1 MPPLPLVLM
10 LLLPVAGSR
19 PSARGDRSDAVD
31 SATVSSE
38 DEEDEDEVES
48 SSEESKHE
56 DDDVTKSNES
66 KRRRPR
72 RRPSSLA
79 SPPRW
84 SSPDNMRRTPYALP
98 AGGTVKFRCPA
109 TGSPA
114 PTLDWY
120 KDGNDVRRRQ
130 RIGGYKIREH
140 AWTLALA
147 TLLPSD
153 KGNYTCVAHNT
164 HGRIRH
170 RFTLDVVERPAH
182 RPILQAGLP
191 ANQTA
196 VAGDEVRFAC
206 RVFSDLQPHVQW
218 IKADYAGQP
227 VGPDGRPGGLVV
239 KEGSVDASQDDLES
253 LALTNVS
260 AADAGEYACVAANSV
275 GVSHQSA
282 WLTVLEDPPPGPPL
296 SHSYPRIFFYCV
308 GFFIAVTL
316 TFAAVICKLCSAP
329 RKGVAPGSPL
339 VVRKLAK
346 SVALKKQVSPGS
358 SWSGRSNLSS
368 VRPPRPSA
376 VTADCAL
383 PYDPRWEL
391 PRERLTLGKPLGEGC
406 FGQVALAE
414 VVGLDKERPARV
426 TEVAV
431 KTVKAD
437 AGEKDL
443 TDLVSEMEMMKMVG
457 RHKNIINLIG
467 ACTRDGPLYV
477 VVEYAA
483 RGNLREHLRAR
494 RPPDSEYWRRSA
506 EGPPGGVD
514 LQELV
519 SAAYQVG
526 RGMAY
531 LASKKCV
538 HRDLA
543 ARNVLVTHDL
553 VMKIADF
560 GLARDVHHVD
570 YYKKTTNGPL
580 PVKWMAPEALFDRVY
595 THQSDVWSFGVLLWE
610 IFTLGASPYPGVPVE
625 DLFKLLKEGHRLDKP
640 YACTQQL
647 TTWTCPTPSSGL
659 LRWAPAPQ
667 PAPRRRA
674 PGSSSSSSSR
684 RRSFKSRKYM
694 KRLGPLCLLFITRVN
709 IVDNCEKEPP
719 KKCFEEFVTVK
730 IIISSF

>member
-1 MPPLPLVLM
+1 MHFLLPFVPFPLSPSFSSPCRSLPHLLPLPAVSLRPSRRPETKTLVQPPRS
-10 LLLPVAGSR
+10 LLVSVVAGVAS
-19 PSARGDRSDAVD
+19 SLVVSGQNEADAVRCPRQRNGQVPLPGD
-31 SATVSSE
+31 GKPRPHARLVQGRKLRDTTATDRRLQVDLRSSIENKSACRLWCGPTSDPRTRVDARPGDGAALGQRKLHVCRTQHARAHSTPL
-38 DEEDEDEVES
+38 
-48 SSEESKHE
+48 HAR
-56 DDDVTKSNES
+56 
-66 KRRRPR
+66 RRRPHNDE
-72 RRPSSLA
+72 A
-79 SPPRW
+79 MQVTWTWRW
-84 SSPDNMRRTPYALP
+84 A
-98 AGGTVKFRCPA
+98 
-109 TGSPA
+109 
-114 PTLDWY
+114 
-120 KDGNDVRRRQ
+120 
-130 RIGGYKIREH
+130 
-140 AWTLALA
+140 
-147 TLLPSD
+147 
-153 KGNYTCVAHNT
+153 
-164 HGRIRH
+164 
-170 RFTLDVVERPAH
+170 ERPTH

-206 RVFSDLQPHVQW
+206 RVYSDLQPHVQW

-239 KEGSVDASQDDLES
+239 KEGSVNTSEDDLAS
-253 LALTNVS
+253 LTLTNVS
-260 AADAGEYACVAANSV
+260 AADAGEYACVAANSI

-282 WLTVLEDPPPGPPL
+282 WLTVLEDPPL
-296 SHSYPRIFFYCV
+296 SRSYAHIFFYCL

-316 TFAAVICKLCSAP
+316 TFTAIICKLCSAP
-329 RKGVAPGSPL
+329 RKGVAPGSPPA
-339 VVRKLAK
+339 VHKLAK
-346 SVALKKQVSPGS
+346 SVALKKQVSLGS

-368 VRPPRPSA
+368 VCPSRPSA
-376 VTADCAL
+376 VSADCAL

-414 VVGLDKERPARV
+414 VVGLDKERPACV

-443 TDLVSEMEMMKMVG
+443 MDLVSEMEMMKMVG

-477 VVEYAA
+477 VVEYAS

-494 RPPDSEYWRRSA
+494 RPPDSEYWGRSA

-595 THQSDVWSFGVLLWE
+595 THQSDVWSFGILLWE

-640 YACTQQL
+640 YASTQQL
-647 TTWTCPTPSSGL
+647 YVMMRDCWHDVPSRRPTFPTL
-659 LRWAPAPQ
+659 V
-667 PAPRRRA
+667 RRLDA
-674 PGSSSSSSSR
+674 MLTALANQDYLDLSNPLIQNPPLGSSPSTGS
-684 RRSFKSRKYM
+684 
-694 KRLGPLCLLFITRVN
+694 T
-709 IVDNCEKEPP
+709 
-719 KKCFEEFVTVK
+719 
-730 IIISSF
+730 

>member
-1 MPPLPLVLM
+1 MPLLPLVLM
-10 LLLPVAGSR
+10 LLLPVARPR
-19 PSARGDRSDAVD
+19 PSAPLDSSDAVAA
-31 SATVSSE
+31 ATVSSE
-38 DEEDEDEVES
+38 DEDDGEDDDDDENEDDAAPS
-48 SSEESKHE
+48 SSEEGKLAN
-56 DDDVTKSNES
+56 DDVTKSDES
-66 KRRRPR
+66 RRRQ
-72 RRPSSLA
+72 PSSLA

-84 SSPDNMRRTPYALP
+84 SSPDKMRRTLYALP
-98 AGGTVKFRCPA
+98 AGGTLKFRCPA

-114 PTLDWY
+114 PALDWY
-120 KDGNDVRRRQ
+120 KNGNDVRRQQ
-130 RIGGYKIREH
+130 RIGGYKIREP
-140 AWTLALA
+140 AWTLALE

-153 KGNYTCVAHNT
+153 KGNYTCVARNV
-164 HGRIRH
+164 HGRIQH
-170 RFTLDVVERPAH
+170 GFTLDVIERSAH

-196 VAGDEVRFAC
+196 VAGGDARFTC
-206 RVFSDLQPHVQW
+206 RVFSDSQPHVQW
-218 IKADYAGQP
+218 IKAADDDADARP
-227 VGPDGRPGGLVV
+227 DGPRGRPGGLVL
-239 KEGSVDASQDDLES
+239 KASVNVSEDDLEI
-253 LALTNVS
+253 LTLSNVS
-260 AADAGEYACVAANSV
+260 AADAGEYACVAANSI

-282 WLTVLEDPPPGPPL
+282 WLTVLEGPPPGTPL
-296 SHSYPRIFFYCV
+296 PHSYAHIFFYCL

-316 TFAAVICKLCSAP
+316 TFAAVICKLCAAAP
-329 RKGVAPGSPL
+329 RKGVAPRSPL
-339 VVRKLAK
+339 AVHKLAK
-346 SVALKKQVSPGS
+346 SVALRRQVSLGS
-358 SWSGRSNLSS
+358 SRSARSGFPSA
-368 VRPPRPSA
+368 RPSCPSGGTVA
-376 VTADCAL
+376 SPDYAL
-383 PYDPRWEL
+383 PYDPQWEL
-391 PRERLTLGKPLGEGC
+391 PRETLTLGKPLGEGC

-414 VVGLDKERPARV
+414 VVGLDKERPACV
-426 TEVAV
+426 TKVAV

-443 TDLVSEMEMMKMVG
+443 MDLVSEMEMMKMVG

-483 RGNLREHLRAR
+483 RGNLRQHLRAR

-506 EGPPGGVD
+506 DGLPAGVD

-560 GLARDVHHVD
+560 GLARDVHHMD

-595 THQSDVWSFGVLLWE
+595 THQSDVWSFGILLWE

-640 YACTQQL
+640 SACTQQL
-647 TTWTCPTPSSGL
+647 YAMMQDCWDAAPSHRPTF
-659 LRWAPAPQ
+659 PALV
-667 PAPRRRA
+667 
-674 PGSSSSSSSR
+674 SR
-684 RRSFKSRKYM
+684 LDAALAALANQDYLDLSNPLIQNR
-694 KRLGPLCLLFITRVN
+694 PLC
-709 IVDNCEKEPP
+709 
-719 KKCFEEFVTVK
+719 
-730 IIISSF
+730 

>member
-1 MPPLPLVLM
+1 MPLLPLVLM

-19 PSARGDRSDAVD
+19 PSARGDRSDAVAP
-31 SATVSSE
+31 ATVSSE

-66 KRRRPR
+66 KRRPPRQRPL
-72 RRPSSLA
+72 SLA

-84 SSPDNMRRTPYALP
+84 SSPDKMRRTLYAVP
-98 AGGTVKFRCPA
+98 ASGTVKFRCPA

-120 KDGNDVRRRQ
+120 KDGNYVTRQQ
-130 RIGGYKIREH
+130 RIGGYK
-140 AWTLALA
+140 
-147 TLLPSD
+147 
-153 KGNYTCVAHNT
+153 
-164 HGRIRH
+164 
-170 RFTLDVVERPAH
+170 
-182 RPILQAGLP
+182 AGLP

-206 RVFSDLQPHVQW
+206 RVYSDLQPHVQW

-239 KEGSVDASQDDLES
+239 KEGSVNTSEDDLAS
-253 LALTNVS
+253 LTLTNVS
-260 AADAGEYACVAANSV
+260 AADAGEYACVAANSI

-282 WLTVLEDPPPGPPL
+282 WLTVLEADPPL
-296 SHSYPRIFFYCV
+296 SRSYAHIFFYCL

-316 TFAAVICKLCSAP
+316 TFTAIICKLCSAP
-329 RKGVAPGSPL
+329 RKGVAPGSPPA
-339 VVRKLAK
+339 VHKLAK
-346 SVALKKQVSPGS
+346 SVALKKQVSLGS

-368 VRPPRPSA
+368 VCPSRPSA
-376 VTADCAL
+376 VSADCAL

-414 VVGLDKERPARV
+414 VVGLDKERPACV

-443 TDLVSEMEMMKMVG
+443 MDLVSEMEMMKMVG

-477 VVEYAA
+477 VVEYAS

-494 RPPDSEYWRRSA
+494 RPPDSEYWGRSA

-595 THQSDVWSFGVLLWE
+595 THQSDVWSFGILLWE

-640 YACTQQL
+640 YASTQQL
-647 TTWTCPTPSSGL
+647 YVMMRDCWHDVPSRRPTFPTL
-659 LRWAPAPQ
+659 V
-667 PAPRRRA
+667 RRLDA
-674 PGSSSSSSSR
+674 MLTALANQDYLDLSNPLIQNPPLGSSPSTGS
-684 RRSFKSRKYM
+684 
-694 KRLGPLCLLFITRVN
+694 T
-709 IVDNCEKEPP
+709 
-719 KKCFEEFVTVK
+719 
-730 IIISSF
+730 